1 MKGYNAVQYDRQWIR
16 RVMREEKTLIE
27 AFNEE
32 PAQKIDDINH
42 YGNYTYGR
50 AYPSNPVNNNNK
62 NYDNAASG
70 KNNK

>member
-1 MKGYNAVQYDRQWIR
+1 
-16 RVMREEKTLIE
+16 MREEKTLIE

-50 AYPSNPVNNNNK
+50 AYPSSNPVNNNNK
-62 NYDNAASG
+62 NNDNAASG
-70 KNNK
+70 KNNNWVFFILITTI